1 MRNTVIFC
9 IATNL
14 VGWRETRCC
23 QTVELHNNMIGQRNN
38 KATLSD
44 SQTPGANHL
53 TFLPRQKCFSR
64 EAKIRLFL
72 VFNIKN
78 RYFLFT
84 FYQNISLKTT
94 GS

>member
-53 TFLPRQKCFSR
+53 TFPPRQKCFSR
-64 EAKIRLFL
+64 EAKSDYSLFL
-72 VFNIKN
+72 TLKIDIFCSH
-78 RYFLFT
+78 FT
-84 FYQNISLKTT
+84 KISR
-94 GS
+94 